1 MKPDTLV
8 SLSRCAQHA
17 DYGSDMR
24 VAIAHDWLVGY
35 AGSERCV
42 EQMLEAFP
50 GARLVTT
57 VVEPSV
63 LPQALRRAEP
73 SFLQRVPGT
82 RRHHE
87 WFLPLMPLAWRLA
100 DLPADLDAV
109 ISSSHACAKAVAAA
123 RGTPHLCYCYTPM
136 RYAWNFHAEHRRF
149 PAPLRPLAR
158 AGMAWFRSWD
168 RGTADRVDRFVAISS
183 AVAERIR
190 RSYGRSAQVIHPPV
204 RTDFF
209 TPGAERGEDFLYVGR
224 LVSYKR
230 ADLLVEAFTTLPHRL
245 LIVGQGQLSGRLR
258 ARATANVRFLG
269 EVGDAELR
277 DLYRSARAL
286 VFPGEED
293 FGIVMAEAQACG
305 TPVIALA
312 AGGAPDIVEPG
323 VTGWLL
329 ERQHVDDVRSA
340 VRRAA
345 DVVLDPEAIRN
356 RAERF
361 SSERFRRELRAAV
374 EELVAVK
381 SAPANR
387 SPRQTRRCDSRA
399 ALRARWRPPRGPA
412 RE

>member
-1 MKPDTLV
+1 
-8 SLSRCAQHA
+8 
-17 DYGSDMR
+17 MR

-63 LPQALRRAEP
+63 LPQALRGAEP
-73 SFLQRVPGT
+73 SFLERVPGT

-109 ISSSHACAKAVAAA
+109 ISSSHACAKAVRSDGA
-123 RGTPHLCYCYTPM
+123 PHLCYCHTPM
-136 RYAWNFHAEHRRF
+136 RYAWDFEAERGRF
-149 PAPLRPLAR
+149 PAPLRPAAR
-158 AGMAWFRSWD
+158 AGMAWFRGWD
-168 RGTADRVDRFVAISS
+168 RRTAARVDRFVANSRAI
-183 AVAERIR
+183 AERIR
-190 RSYGRSAQVIHPPV
+190 LFYGRRAQVIHPPV

-209 TPGAERGEDFLYVGR
+209 TPGGERGEEFLYVGR

-230 ADLLVEAFTTLPHRL
+230 ADVAVESFAALPYSLLV
-245 LIVGQGQLSGRLR
+245 VGDGHLAQRLR
-258 ARATANVRFLG
+258 ARATPNVRFLG
-269 EVGDAELR
+269 EVSDERLR

-286 VFPGEED
+286 VYPAEED
-293 FGIVMAEAQACG
+293 FGIAMAEAQACG
-305 TPVIALA
+305 TPVIALG

-329 ERQHVDDVRSA
+329 ERQHVDDVRTA

-345 DVVLDPEAIRN
+345 HVPLDREAIRS

-361 SSERFRRELRAAV
+361 SPERFRRELRAAV
-374 EELVAVK
+374 EELIAEK
-381 SAPANR
+381 AA
-387 SPRQTRRCDSRA
+387 RR
-399 ALRARWRPPRGPA
+399 
-412 RE
+412 

>member
-1 MKPDTLV
+1 
-8 SLSRCAQHA
+8 
-17 DYGSDMR
+17 MR

-42 EQMLEAFP
+42 EQMLETFP
-50 GARLVTT
+50 GAHLMTT
-57 VVEPSV
+57 VLEPRA
-63 LPQALRRAEP
+63 LPPALRAAEP
-73 SFLQRVPGT
+73 SFLQRVPGA

-100 DLPADLDAV
+100 KPPPGLEAV
-109 ISSSHACAKAVAAA
+109 ISSSHACAKAVAAD
-123 RGTPHLCYCYTPM
+123 RRTPHLCYCYTPM

-149 PAPLRPLAR
+149 PAQLRPLAR

-190 RSYGRSAQVIHPPV
+190 RFYDRSAQVIHPPV

-230 ADLLVEAFTTLPHRL
+230 ADLVVEAFAGLPHRL
-245 LIVGQGQLSGRLR
+245 LVVGEGQLSGALR

-269 EVGDAELR
+269 EVGDAQLR

-293 FGIVMAEAQACG
+293 FGIVMAEAHACG
-305 TPVIALA
+305 APVVALA
-312 AGGAPDIVEPG
+312 AGGALDIVEPG
-323 VTGWLL
+323 VTGWLV

-345 DVVLDPEAIRN
+345 QVALDTKAIRS

-361 SSERFRRELRAAV
+361 SPERFRRELRDAV
-374 EELVAVK
+374 EELVAEK
-381 SAPANR
+381 PF
-387 SPRQTRRCDSRA
+387 RR
-399 ALRARWRPPRGPA
+399 
-412 RE
+412 